1 MYTHSFSDC
10 AYILYIY
17 ENESLNIDNDK
28 GMLIEN
34 SLCNFERIMLKL
46 LNNAIVVRVGNLKEF
61 QGRMIVKDN
70 LEQKWISFYC
80 TE

>member
-70 LEQKWISFYC
+70 LDQNSSLFERY
-80 TE
+80 

>member
-28 GMLIEN
+28 GLLIEN

-70 LEQKWISFYC
+70 LDQK
-80 TE
+80 

>member
-17 ENESLNIDNDK
+17 ENESLNSDNDK

-70 LEQKWISFYC
+70 LDQNSSLFERY
-80 TE
+80 

>member
-28 GMLIEN
+28 GLLIEN

-70 LEQKWISFYC
+70 LDQNSSLFERY
-80 TE
+80 